1 MYLSSKKLGLRL
13 IEGNYFY
20 MTILWINLAIVF
32 IFSYLGR
39 YFSTYSL
46 IPVTGLYVFKPN
58 KILVFLAV
66 VCLVCVSGL
75 RTNIGDT
82 FNYINIYNEND
93 FSWEY
98 IKSQKD
104 MGFGILQ
111 MLLKKISNDPQI
123 LIFTT
128 AMVTN
133 VLIVM
138 VLYKYSRLFELSTF
152 VYITGGLHLVSMN
165 GIRQV
170 LAAAIIFTATKYL
183 LNGNFVKY
191 SLIVLIASTFHQSAL
206 ILLPIYFLVRTK
218 AWTKS
223 TLAWLSFSVIVVLG
237 FGQFTSFLFSAL
249 QDTQYSDYS
258 NFNEGG
264 ASVIRVA
271 VSAAPLFIAYLG
283 KDKLRKL
290 FPKSDYIVN
299 MALLGLVFMIIS
311 TQQWIFARISIYFSL
326 YQLILI
332 SWLIELFSEKD
343 QKLLYYSILIL
354 FFVFYFYENVI
365 SLNILY
371 KSDVLEG
378 LF

>member
-1 MYLSSKKLGLRL
+1 
-13 IEGNYFY
+13 
-20 MTILWINLAIVF
+20 MTILWINLAIVL
-32 IFSYLGR
+32 IFSYLAR
-39 YFSTYSL
+39 YFSTYPF
-46 IPVTGLYVFKPN
+46 ITPTGFQIYKPN
-58 KILVFLAV
+58 KIWVFGVVLCLVFI
-66 VCLVCVSGL
+66 SGL

-82 FNYINIYNEND
+82 FNYKNIYREND
-93 FSWEY
+93 FTWEY
-98 IKSQKD
+98 ITSQKD

-111 MLLKKISNDPQI
+111 MILKYFSEDPQI
-123 LIFTT
+123 MIFTT
-128 AMVTN
+128 ALITN
-133 VLIVM
+133 VLIIL

-170 LAAAIIFTATKYL
+170 LAAAIFFTATKYL
-183 LNGNFVKY
+183 INGNFIKY
-191 SLIVLIASTFHQSAL
+191 AVIVLIASTFHQSAL

-223 TLAWLSFSVIVVLG
+223 TLAWLTFSVIIVLG
-237 FGQFTSFLFSAL
+237 FGRFTSLLFTAL
-249 QDTQYSDYS
+249 EDTQYSDYS
-258 NFNEGG
+258 SFNEGG

-271 VSAAPLFIAYLG
+271 VSAAPLLIAYLG
-283 KDKLRKL
+283 KDKLRVI

-311 TQQWIFARISIYFSL
+311 TQQWIFARISIYFNL

-332 SWLIELFSEKD
+332 SWLIELFSKKD
-343 QKLLYYSILIL
+343 QKLIYYLIL
-354 FFVFYFYENVI
+354 VLFFIFYFYENVI

-371 KSDVLEG
+371 KSDVIET

>member
-1 MYLSSKKLGLRL
+1 
-13 IEGNYFY
+13 

-32 IFSYLGR
+32 IFSFLGR
-39 YFSTYSL
+39 YFSSYSL
-46 IPVTGLYVFKPN
+46 VTPTGLYEFKPN
-58 KILVFLAV
+58 KSLVFLAII
-66 VCLVCVSGL
+66 CLVCVSGL

-82 FNYINIYNEND
+82 FNYKNIYIDND
-93 FSWEY
+93 FTWEY
-98 IKSQKD
+98 ISSQKD

-111 MLLKKISNDPQI
+111 MLLKNFSDDPQI

-128 AMVTN
+128 ALITN
-133 VLIVM
+133 ILIM
-138 VLYKYSRLFELSTF
+138 IVLYKYSRLFELSTF

-170 LAAAIIFTATKYL
+170 LAAAIFFTATKYL
-183 LNGNFVKY
+183 LNGNFMKY
-191 SLIVLIASTFHQSAL
+191 SLVVLLASTFHQSAL
-206 ILLPIYFLVRTK
+206 ILIPIYFLVRTK

-223 TLAWLSFSVIVVLG
+223 TLAWLSLSVIVVIG
-237 FGQFTSFLFSAL
+237 FGQFSTLLFSAL

-258 NFNEGG
+258 KFNEGG
-264 ASVIRVA
+264 ANLIRVA
-271 VSAAPLFIAYLG
+271 VSAAPLLIAYLG

-290 FPKSDYIVN
+290 LPNSDYIVN
-299 MALLGLVFMIIS
+299 MALLGLIFMILS
-311 TQQWIFARISIYFSL
+311 TQQWIFARISIYFNL

-332 SWLIELFSEKD
+332 SWLIELFNKRD
-343 QKLLYYSILIL
+343 QKLMYYLILVL

-371 KSDVLEG
+371 KSDVLEN